1 MTVIASP
8 LTMCTPHLQRFD
20 QRFQFPALIEA
31 KPWPNPPL
39 QSVAQ
44 AGTLGATRTVA
55 GGDCAGQRHGK
66 SQASCKMDISFRPL
80 AEWDRAELVALHV
93 ALFPINYEDGFYNSA
108 LGNEGG
114 FFTLAA
120 IQRHSN
126 GQEKMVGFI
135 TARLAP
141 LHSLDP
147 VDRSFMGLE
156 TRLAD
161 GKSAMYIL
169 TIGTAPQ
176 LQGRGIATELL
187 AHAVRHAAVHQ
198 AAAVF
203 LHVIIHNQ
211 AALNFYLRNG
221 FAQAALLRDFY
232 FIRSDR
238 QPEPGREIYD
248 AYLYVLLLEPAA
260 VSHITPWALMQAAAG
275 PFRDAWYHFTS
286 YLQPVVRAAEGC
298 WTEHQDAASSPGQTR
313 PSSLNIVG
321 TRVPD
326 LEASGP
332 SLDDAMALRTP
343 QISRSPPSPWLTRLF
358 ARQPLHAGNRD
369 TMARM

>member
-1 MTVIASP
+1 MDIT
-8 LTMCTPHLQRFD
+8 F
-20 QRFQFPALIEA
+20 
-31 KPWPNPPL
+31 W
-39 QSVAQ
+39 SVAQ

-126 GQEKMVGFI
+126 GQEKM
-135 TARLAP
+135 
-141 LHSLDP
+141 
-147 VDRSFMGLE
+147 
-156 TRLAD
+156 
-161 GKSAMYIL
+161 
-169 TIGTAPQ
+169 
-176 LQGRGIATELL
+176 
-187 AHAVRHAAVHQ
+187 
-198 AAAVF
+198 
-203 LHVIIHNQ
+203 

-286 YLQPVVRAAEGC
+286 YLQPVLLFVKGRISFYSPVKSIVKAGQCHLREG
-298 WTEHQDAASSPGQTR
+298 
-313 PSSLNIVG
+313 L
-321 TRVPD
+321 
-326 LEASGP
+326 
-332 SLDDAMALRTP
+332 
-343 QISRSPPSPWLTRLF
+343 
-358 ARQPLHAGNRD
+358 
-369 TMARM
+369 